1 VYPAPDKRMASSS
14 GSGGDGRAVIE
25 HRLASWP
32 VSPSVPAS
40 VVEVLRVARLLYI
53 RSLDV
58 YEFSLVAV
66 TWALMALEASLR
78 LVAPPDTQAHQKGLI
93 DLAAA
98 RGLLTAEEAESLH
111 QARKLR
117 NLIVH
122 GHLLPSFNPLAAENM
137 LQAVHEAICDL
148 HDRDVGGP

>member
-1 VYPAPDKRMASSS
+1 VCPAVDTRMASSS
-14 GSGGDGRAVIE
+14 GVVDGRAELE

-32 VSPSVPAS
+32 VSSSVPSS
-40 VVEVLRVARLLYI
+40 VAEVLRVARSLYV

-78 LVAPPDTQAHQKGLI
+78 LVAPTDTQAHQKDLI
-93 DLAAA
+93 DLATA
-98 RGLLTAEEAESLH
+98 RGLLTAEEADSVH

-148 HDRDVGGP
+148 HDRDADGP